1 MNTTATD
8 SNEFHIK
15 AIATYPKGSPLIFK
29 TCAPFLSQ
37 YGRHKRSFTGSEKSQ
52 LGNEAGTLQFL
63 NETTSIFLKK
73 LRLQESETNISDV
86 TFNVLWTVKAALTDL

>member
-15 AIATYPKGSPLIFK
+15 ATATYPKGSPLIFK

-37 YGRHKRSFTGSEKSQ
+37 YGRHINALLLAVRNLNVETKLATYVTVSKRDHFHFSRNFVCRKVKQ
-52 LGNEAGTLQFL
+52 
-63 NETTSIFLKK
+63 IFLM
-73 LRLQESETNISDV
+73 
-86 TFNVLWTVKAALTDL
+86 